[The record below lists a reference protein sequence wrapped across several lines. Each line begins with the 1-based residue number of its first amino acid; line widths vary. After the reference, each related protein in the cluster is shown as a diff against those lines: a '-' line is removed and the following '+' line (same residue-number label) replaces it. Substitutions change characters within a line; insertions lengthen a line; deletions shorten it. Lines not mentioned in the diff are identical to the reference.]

1 MMLRFKRAEPVQKLG
16 LALLILAAIVT
27 LVGSLDAHPGLD
39 PLTFFKKTFDDFYT
53 NVGTELASIAT
64 TVLII
69 DRMHRLRDDENERD
83 ALILQMGSPDHSLA
97 IEAVRMLT
105 AQNWLKK
112 GALAHAHLTH
122 ANLEGVNLQDV
133 ALPNAR
139 MALTNLRHAKL
150 TRANLRNVYFK
161 GADMQSVCL
170 RGADL
175 RGANL
180 NDANIIDAH
189 FDEETVLDS
198 ETILPDCTYWEEG
211 TDISRYTNPQHP
223 DFDAQKLNDLINAG
237 QAYVAAQS
245 RQVDGFHIIP
255 TDDPI

>member
-1 MMLRFKRAEPVQKLG
+1 MIARFKRSEPVRKLG
-16 LALLILAAIVT
+16 FGLLILAALVT
-27 LVGSLDAHPGLD
+27 LVGSLDQHPGLD
-39 PLTFFKKTFDDFYT
+39 PLTFLKKTFDDFYT

-83 ALILQMGSPDHSLA
+83 ALILQMGSPDHSFA
-97 IEAVRMLT
+97 IEAVRMLA
-105 AQNWLKK
+105 AQNWLKN

-133 ALPNAR
+133 PMPNAR

-161 GADMQSVCL
+161 GADLESACF

-180 NDANIIDAH
+180 NDANLIGAH
-189 FDEETVLDS
+189 FDEETLLDS

-211 TDISRYTNPQHP
+211 NDIARYTNPQHP
-223 DFDAQKLNDLINAG
+223 NFWQPRHHT
-237 QAYVAAQS
+237 AA
-245 RQVDGFHIIP
+245 
-255 TDDPI
+255 